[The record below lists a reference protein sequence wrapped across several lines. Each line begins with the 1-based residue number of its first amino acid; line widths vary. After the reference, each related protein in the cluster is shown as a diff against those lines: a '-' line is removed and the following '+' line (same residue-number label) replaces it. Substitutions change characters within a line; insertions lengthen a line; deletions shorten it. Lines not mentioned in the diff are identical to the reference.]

1 MKRWLVAYDV
11 PDDRRRT
18 RLANL
23 LENYGDRVQYSVF
36 EIFASSEELQRM
48 IVRMKGE
55 IEEDEDSVR
64 LYPVCES
71 CVKKVRILGTAE
83 GREPWF
89 DPDVYVL

>member
-1 MKRWLVAYDV
+1 MDRWLVAYDV

-23 LENYGDRVQYSVF
+23 LEDYGDRVQYSVF
-36 EIFASSEELQRM
+36 EIFASGAKLDRMVMQIKDEL
-48 IVRMKGE
+48 
-55 IEEDEDSVR
+55 DTTEDSVR

-71 CVKKVRILGTAE
+71 CIKKVMIFGIAE
-83 GREPWF
+83 STVPWY